1 MELVGNSLDDICDC
15 ISSIASKALLR
26 LYYGSITA
34 LLKLC
39 QGSID
44 DLHFEPRP
52 HTSDTPGDPRAN
64 LHT

>member
-1 MELVGNSLDDICDC
+1 MELDNSLDDIFDC
-15 ISSIASKALLR
+15 VSSHASKALLR
-26 LYYGSITA
+26 LYYGSLKA
-34 LLKLC
+34 LLKLY
-39 QGSID
+39 QGSMK